1 MRVTLNHR
9 NDMSGVVLFVL
20 LFYTFFKIGLFGF
33 GGGYA
38 MLSMIQGEVVTK
50 YQWLTTSQFT
60 DIVAISQMTPGPIGI
75 NSATYV
81 GYSAVV
87 NAGYSPAMGVLGSA
101 MATFAV
107 VLPSFILMF
116 TITKILIKY
125 RETDL
130 VDTMFSLLR
139 PTVVGLIA
147 AAALIL
153 MTPENFSTPSINP
166 WQFYISIFLFV
177 AAFVGT
183 QFFKI
188 NPIKMIIVCAT
199 AGFILFY

>member
-1 MRVTLNHR
+1 MRVTLNHK
-9 NDMSGVVLFVL
+9 NDMSGVVLFLL

-87 NAGYSPAMGVLGSA
+87 NAGFPPAMGVLGSA

-153 MTPENFSTPSINP
+153 MTPENFSAPDINP
-166 WQFYISIFLFV
+166 WQFYISVFLFV

>member
-1 MRVTLNHR
+1 
-9 NDMSGVVLFVL
+9 MSGVVLFLL

-177 AAFVGT
+177 PAFVGT

>member
-1 MRVTLNHR
+1 MIFL
-9 NDMSGVVLFVL
+9 L

-50 YQWLTTSQFT
+50 YHWLTTSQFT

-87 NAGYSPAMGVLGSA
+87 NAGYSPGVGILGSTL
-101 MATFAV
+101 ATIAV

-125 RETDL
+125 RDTNL

-153 MTPENFSTPSINP
+153 MTRENFSAPDVNP
-166 WQFYISIFLFV
+166 WQFYISVYLFV

-188 NPIKMIIVCAT
+188 NPIRMIIMCGV
-199 AGFILFY
+199 AGIILFY

>member
-9 NDMSGVVLFVL
+9 NDMSGVVLFLL

-147 AAALIL
+147 AAALLL